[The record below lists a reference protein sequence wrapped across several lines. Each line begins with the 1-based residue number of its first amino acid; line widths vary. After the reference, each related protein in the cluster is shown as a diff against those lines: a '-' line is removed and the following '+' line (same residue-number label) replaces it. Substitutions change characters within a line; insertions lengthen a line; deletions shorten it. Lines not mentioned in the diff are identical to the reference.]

1 MTTVMTLDMATEIEN
16 AEIDML
22 STKLERLQTMSGN
35 PMQVQMKNSVVPL
48 PFHQK

>member
-22 STKLERLQTMSGN
+22 SSKLETTNNERKPNASAN
-35 PMQVQMKNSVVPL
+35 EKIR
-48 PFHQK
+48 